1 MCIVDEL
8 CDCILYKSHYVYI
21 CIYIWERT
29 ISYKIHFFNLNSCVF
44 VQYIYIVMCIARLS
58 PFSLHMLRVFFDV
71 ATRWGEVEC
80 SPQCPMCGAPR
91 VLCRSVDEDLATEA
105 FKMV

>member
-1 MCIVDEL
+1 M
-8 CDCILYKSHYVYI
+8 Y
-21 CIYIWERT
+21 IYIYGKEQFHIRYMFLFKLMR
-29 ISYKIHFFNLNSCVF
+29 ICSI
-44 VQYIYIVMCIARLS
+44 YIYIVMCIARLS